1 MITYL
6 TALPLILYGQFVLLC
21 ERRRLMSRLEVEE
34 DVWTDLRWSGRTARG
49 RHSCRTSSLRRT
61 CRLRRLEIAYRQTEN
76 SMDSGDR
83 EWRGRSEGR
92 LNEHAMVEN
101 EGED

>member
-6 TALPLILYGQFVLLC
+6 AALPLILYGQFILLC
-21 ERRRLMSRLEVEE
+21 ERRGLMSRLEVEE
-34 DVWTDLRWSGRTARG
+34 DVWTDLRWSGRTAQG
-49 RHSCRTSSLRRT
+49 RDSCRTSSLRRT
-61 CRLRRLEIAYRQTEN
+61 CQLRRLEIAFGQTEN
-76 SMDSGDR
+76 SMDIGDR

-92 LNEHAMVEN
+92 LNEDAMVEN